1 MNGKEFLKPLPGS
14 MDLMGI
20 PIHPGGIGTV
30 EAQIE
35 EAITRK
41 AKAVVVNTNV
51 HGIYLAKKNPW
62 LLDFLKNARMVF
74 CDGNGP
80 RWGLIMLGYA
90 PPPKIATTRWIW
102 QLAAFCARKKYRLFL
117 LGGWPGVAAEAAE
130 RLTEAWPDLGGIGF
144 HHGFFGKQGPENEK
158 VIEAINVFK
167 PDILLVCF
175 GMPIQEKWIY
185 DNASRVNAHV
195 FLKGGA
201 VLDYVTGRL
210 GKVPDWMIEWHL
222 EWLFRVYEEPRRLF
236 IRYVVE
242 IPWFLTSVALERVG
256 RIIWRRSRT
265 EPQGPSSE
273 IS

>member
-1 MNGKEFLKPLPGS
+1 MKGKDFLKPLPDA

-35 EAITRK
+35 KAITEKR
-41 AKAVVVNTNV
+41 KAVVVNTNV
-51 HGIYLAKKNPW
+51 HGVYLAKKNPW
-62 LLDFLKNARMVF
+62 LLDFLNSARMVF

-80 RWGLIMLGYA
+80 RWGLVMLGYT

-102 QLAAFCARKKYRLFL
+102 QLASFCERKQYRIFL
-117 LGGWPGVAAEAAE
+117 LGAWPGVVEEAAMK
-130 RLTEAWPDLGGIGF
+130 LKEAWPGLPEIGH
-144 HHGFFGKQGPENEK
+144 HHGFFAKHGSENEK
-158 VIEAINVFK
+158 VIGQINAFK

-185 DNASRVNAHV
+185 DNASRVKAHV

-210 GKVPDWMIEWHL
+210 GKVPEWMIEWHL

-242 IPWFLTSVALERVG
+242 IPWFLTSVAAERIF
-256 RIIWRRSRT
+256 RTISRRFRKLRRERS
-265 EPQGPSSE
+265 
-273 IS
+273 